1 MKKDHAS
8 VSDNPPTLEL
18 NKKILTVEDSRE
30 TREMA
35 RNFSK
40 EQMLTGLSALSQFAP
55 KDFTVAPEKLN
66 AAEKE
71 AGLNVG
77 EGPAIR

>member
-1 MKKDHAS
+1 MALTS
-8 VSDNPPTLEL
+8 QEYQ
-18 NKKILTVEDSRE
+18 NKADVLS
-30 TREMA
+30 
-35 RNFSK
+35 
-40 EQMLTGLSALSQFAP
+40 GLSALSQFAP

>member
-1 MKKDHAS
+1 MITASECQSGLFNRMKKQVKNKTVNS
-8 VSDNPPTLEL
+8 VE
-18 NKKILTVEDSRE
+18 
-30 TREMA
+30 A
-35 RNFSK
+35 
-40 EQMLTGLSALSQFAP
+40 
-55 KDFTVAPEKLN
+55 